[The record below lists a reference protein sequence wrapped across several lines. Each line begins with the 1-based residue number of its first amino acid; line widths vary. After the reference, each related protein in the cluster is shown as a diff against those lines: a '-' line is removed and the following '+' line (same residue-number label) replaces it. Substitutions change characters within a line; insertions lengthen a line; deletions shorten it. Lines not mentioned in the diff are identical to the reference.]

1 MADGNITVTVN
12 ARADD
17 VQALIA
23 EVERLR
29 AAMVALEAAAAE
41 VDILAAYSRTDG
53 RREWVSVGTWLRHGE
68 VVAHMVDPRHNARA
82 NLPATRAQQ
91 EQR

>member
-12 ARADD
+12 ARADQ

-29 AAMVALEAAAAE
+29 EALSELVALRDIKERLPEWPFPNDPDRELRADYKRRKPLAWEAARKVLE
-41 VDILAAYSRTDG
+41 
-53 RREWVSVGTWLRHGE
+53 
-68 VVAHMVDPRHNARA
+68 PC
-82 NLPATRAQQ
+82 LPLPP
-91 EQR
+91 